1 MQPKS
6 HKKLSGEK
14 ILLCV
19 ADGDGKP
26 LAGNNDGGN
35 QKYVIL
41 FPVSKFRKNGCLAQ
55 SSAEKIAYQGECVN
69 EKENPRSGS
78 GHGSCL
84 VDAYLYACLCR
95 GYVGCATGRIPEPLQ
110 NGEF

>member
-55 SSAEKIAYQGECVN
+55 SSAEKIAYQGEFVN
-69 EKENPRSGS
+69 EKENPCNSSNDGTCHS
-78 GHGSCL
+78 NE
-84 VDAYLYACLCR
+84 YLYACLCI
-95 GYVGCATGRIPEPLQ
+95 GYAELRIGGGTPKPQ
-110 NGEF
+110 